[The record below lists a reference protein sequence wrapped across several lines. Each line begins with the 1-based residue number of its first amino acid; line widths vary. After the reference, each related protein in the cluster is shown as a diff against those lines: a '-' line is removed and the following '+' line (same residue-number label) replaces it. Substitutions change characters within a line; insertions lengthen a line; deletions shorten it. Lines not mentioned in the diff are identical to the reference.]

1 MADPIIGQI
10 SVGDGAT
17 FTPSVDNAGV
27 LSWSNNKNLTNP
39 ASVDLAQAVLDKG
52 LLAPIAS
59 PAFTGTPTA
68 PTPTAGDD
76 STNIATTAFVQ
87 AELDDY
93 LALAG
98 GTMTGNIVLSSGA
111 MVSNHDNTTA
121 IRFVGGDA
129 TNGYT
134 GNARIALFG
143 NNYSYSPS
151 LAGAFAFVADD
162 SANNCTL
169 YGYPNGDLKW
179 GSKEVERVQASGTNY
194 IRFVS
199 GVQICWGKVTS
210 FTNGVG
216 QVTFPVAFK
225 DDSWSISLCGMPAG
239 EGVGA
244 GRLTSVNTNTKSA
257 TGVKCTILSY
267 SNGAVS
273 THLCW
278 FAVGYWQ

>member
-27 LSWSNNKNLTNP
+27 LSWTNNKNLTNP
-39 ASVDLAQAVLDKG
+39 ATVDLAQAVLDKG

-87 AELDDY
+87 AELADY
-93 LALAG
+93 LPLSG
-98 GTMTGNIVLSSGA
+98 GTMTGNITGGHLFTIKNATDDDTTRVYGGSEWNKGA
-111 MVSNHDNTTA
+111 YLQVFGKDHTYAGQFSLIAHDGVNQ
-121 IRFVGGDA
+121 A
-129 TNGYT
+129 TLNGKPD
-134 GNARIALFG
+134 G
-143 NNYSYSPS
+143 
-151 LAGAFAFVADD
+151 
-162 SANNCTL
+162 TL
-169 YGYPNGDLKW
+169 IWEG
-179 GSKEVERVQASGTNY
+179 KEVERVHASGTNY

-210 FTNGVG
+210 FTSGVG

-257 TGVKCTILSY
+257 TGVKCTMLTYNNSAA
-267 SNGAVS
+267 G